1 MDNIS
6 INKQYNELDEYIL
19 IKDYINK
26 VLSNFK
32 DIDSLDSNDVYEI
45 IYAKKLCESK
55 LEQGIENDGT
65 REAFEDTLSRLRLI
79 TDLLNEEIFEK
90 AIRNDLDKSKIRK
103 IQSSEYAKSNKVPDL
118 PNKSKPKLA
127 NPIGE
132 YFKKIMSRL
141 IILSIVILITFNLQ
155 SIMGVLEDFLGAS
168 SVNAEYSNQTED
180 DESTEVL
187 TDSSNMSP
195 VSTESQNKGVS
206 SLETIIR
213 LVCIIIMC
221 STSIFITFDLMYI
234 TLPSFRC
241 MINDIRTMGTDS
253 KSSIISDN
261 AIESVELE
269 NTVVGYHYSDSWN
282 KIEAAEILL
291 DNMIIKL
298 RESEDNSDESKYHM
312 NNIIHINTKISEC
325 TNKYEKIKHLADV
338 EIYYI
343 NNKEYF
349 DSILK
354 EG

>member
-1 MDNIS
+1 MRDIS

-127 NPIGE
+127 NPIEE
-132 YFKKIMSRL
+132 YLKKIIVKMLISGLLLLFLLTGGDITRL
-141 IILSIVILITFNLQ
+141 ISEMVVELGNAGADTATHVVADVEQTSELINSFQNILNLVIRLLTMVTFTVTSIST
-155 SIMGVLEDFLGAS
+155 IMDIMYIAFPMFRYTVDSRAEKGMGNTAS
-168 SVNAEYSNQTED
+168 F
-180 DESTEVL
+180 
-187 TDSSNMSP
+187 
-195 VSTESQNKGVS
+195 VS
-206 SLETIIR
+206 S
-213 LVCIIIMC
+213 
-221 STSIFITFDLMYI
+221 
-234 TLPSFRC
+234 
-241 MINDIRTMGTDS
+241 
-253 KSSIISDN
+253 N
-261 AIESVELE
+261 AIEAVQIEGTIL
-269 NTVVGYHYSDSWN
+269 GYHYTDSYD
-282 KIEAAEILL
+282 KVGTAEVLL
-291 DNMIIKL
+291 DNMITSLKCITDSDMEAEAHIGNLIKIKN
-298 RESEDNSDESKYHM
+298 RVNDCKNE
-312 NNIIHINTKISEC
+312 
-325 TNKYEKIKHLADV
+325 YERIKHLADV